1 MYLAIGIQ
9 PGVSGRMYLAR
20 YIRPDISGWIYPA
33 RYIQPDISGQIYPA
47 GYIWLDITSGVHQG
61 SPGVTSCG
69 FCEQVFLITTC
80 VSSPIFDFRMV
91 ILGSSAC
98 PFQATAVSHQLC
110 VLAPFNV
117 AGVICCVMTK
127 RSSEAMTSNVIQS
140 LESAVI
146 QLIEEQGPQQGL
158 TLGHL
163 HGQLRQMDH
172 PGCPKKSECPRRQG
186 PQAKLKELLDDMSS
200 LGSYPYKETIAY
212 YILRVESDD
221 QDETVQDEPEF
232 ETEDQDEAV
241 QDEPEFETDVVVGDK
256 LVEILGRLEKLI
268 GSKHPWNS
276 KTVQVSELMVMKTK
290 AQEALAFLH
299 GRTRP

>member
-69 FCEQVFLITTC
+69 FCEQVFLIT
-80 VSSPIFDFRMV
+80 F
-91 ILGSSAC
+91 
-98 PFQATAVSHQLC
+98 
-110 VLAPFNV
+110 
-117 AGVICCVMTK
+117 
-127 RSSEAMTSNVIQS
+127 
-140 LESAVI
+140 
-146 QLIEEQGPQQGL
+146 
-158 TLGHL
+158 
-163 HGQLRQMDH
+163 
-172 PGCPKKSECPRRQG
+172 
-186 PQAKLKELLDDMSS
+186 
-200 LGSYPYKETIAY
+200 
-212 YILRVESDD
+212 YILRVESD
-221 QDETVQDEPEF
+221 
-232 ETEDQDEAV
+232 DQDEAV

>member
-1 MYLAIGIQ
+1 M
-9 PGVSGRMYLAR
+9 
-20 YIRPDISGWIYPA
+20 
-33 RYIQPDISGQIYPA
+33 
-47 GYIWLDITSGVHQG
+47 
-61 SPGVTSCG
+61 
-69 FCEQVFLITTC
+69 
-80 VSSPIFDFRMV
+80 SSPIFDFRMV

-146 QLIEEQGPQQGL
+146 QLIEEQGPREGL
-158 TLGHL
+158 TLDHL
-163 HGQLRQMDH
+163 HCQLRQMDH

-200 LGSYPYKETIAY
+200 LGSYPYEETIAY
-212 YILRVESDD
+212 YILRVESD
-221 QDETVQDEPEF
+221 
-232 ETEDQDEAV
+232 DQDEAV